1 MKAGQD
7 MQSNVLEY
15 FETGAR
21 LSNPDKVAMV
31 DGDSRYT
38 FSQLELHAKNFA
50 AAILARTQVLNRPMA
65 VFLPKCAQTVF
76 ADLGIVYSG
85 NCYANLDVK
94 SPPERLKAILGNLD
108 AELVI
113 THASLAPLL
122 ANAGVPADRLLLV
135 DTVAGDAPRW
145 DQSAIDARLAQ
156 VIDTDPLCIIH
167 TSGSTGV
174 PKGVALNHKSTID
187 FMDWAFERL
196 GLGSEETIGSLSP
209 FYFDIYT
216 LELWL
221 SLAKGATLVL
231 LPEQLAAFPAK
242 LLSYLAQE
250 SISFI
255 FWVPT
260 VMVNIANQGLLEK
273 IPQPALR
280 KVLFAGEVFP
290 TKPLNHWRRQLPQ
303 AMFVNLY
310 GPIEITVDC
319 TYFIVDRDMADDE
332 KLPIGFPC
340 RNTDVLIVNENNRP
354 AQVNE
359 HGELCIRGSS
369 LALGYWNNPERTAQA
384 FVQNPLHS
392 HYPELV
398 YRTGDLVY
406 RNERGEI
413 MFVGRKDYQIK
424 HQGYRIELGEI
435 EHAALQVPG
444 IRHACVVY
452 DAPNKDIVLYF
463 ESEQDIGAAE
473 IRRELSQRVPK
484 YMLPTLIE
492 RVEHMPRNPNGK
504 IDRLALSAGHA
515 RRGA

>member
-1 MKAGQD
+1 MQTNVIEYLEAGALAHH
-7 MQSNVLEY
+7 S
-15 FETGAR
+15 
-21 LSNPDKVAMV
+21 SKVALV

-38 FSQLELHAKNFA
+38 FADLALRAKNFA
-50 AAILARTQVLNRPMA
+50 AAIIDRIEALNRPVA
-65 VFLPKCAQTVF
+65 VFLPKGALTVF

-85 NCYANLDVK
+85 NCYSNIDTK
-94 SPPERLKAILGNLD
+94 SPSERLKAILNNLR
-108 AELVI
+108 AVLVI
-113 THASLAPLL
+113 TNAQLAPLL
-122 ANAGVPADRLLLV
+122 IEVGVPPAQLMLAEDLDV
-135 DTVAGDAPRW
+135 DGPRW
-145 DQSAIDARLAQ
+145 DQALIDTRLAQ

-167 TSGSTGV
+167 TSGSTGI

-187 FMDWAFERL
+187 FMDWAFTRL
-196 GLGSEETIGSLSP
+196 SLGCEETIGSLSP

-216 LELWL
+216 LELWYCM
-221 SLAKGATLVL
+221 AKGATMVI
-231 LPEQLAAFPAK
+231 LPEQYAAFPAR
-242 LLSYLAQE
+242 LLEYMAFE
-250 SISFI
+250 SVSFI

-260 VMVNIANQGLLEK
+260 VMVNIANQNLLEN
-273 IPQPALR
+273 IPQPCLR

-290 TKPLNHWRRQLPQ
+290 TKPLNHWRRKLPQ

-340 RNTDVLIVNENNRP
+340 RNTDVLIIDENNRP
-354 AQVNE
+354 ARVNQ

-369 LALGYWNNPERTAQA
+369 LALGYWNDPERTANA

-435 EHAALQVPG
+435 EHAALQVEG
-444 IRHACVVY
+444 LRHACVVY

-463 ESEQDIGAAE
+463 ESNADVAAGD
-473 IRRELSQRVPK
+473 IRRKLGQHIPK
-484 YMLPTLIE
+484 YMLPTVIL
-492 RVEHMPRNPNGK
+492 RVEQMPRNPNGK
-504 IDRLALSAGHA
+504 IDRLALTTA
-515 RRGA
+515 RTA

>member
-1 MKAGQD
+1 

-15 FETGAR
+15 FEAGA
-21 LSNPDKVAMV
+21 LASQPGKVALV
-31 DGDSRYT
+31 DGDARHT
-38 FSQLELHAKNFA
+38 FAELALRAKNFA
-50 AAILARTQVLNRPMA
+50 AAIIARSEALNRPVA
-65 VFLPKCAQTVF
+65 VFLPKGALTVF
-76 ADLGIVYSG
+76 ADLGILYSG
-85 NCYANLDVK
+85 NCYANLDIK
-94 SPPERLKAILGNLD
+94 SPPERLKAILNNLG

-113 THASLAPLL
+113 TSAQFAPALIE
-122 ANAGVPADRLLLV
+122 AGVVPAQLMLAEQV
-135 DTVAGDAPRW
+135 DAEVPRW
-145 DQSAIDARLAQ
+145 DQGLLDARLAQ

-167 TSGSTGV
+167 TSGSTGI

-187 FMDWAFERL
+187 FMDWAFDRL
-196 GLGSEETIGSLSP
+196 SLGGEETIGSLSP

-216 LELWL
+216 LELWYC
-221 SLAKGATLVL
+221 LAKGATLVL
-231 LPEQLAAFPAK
+231 LPEQYAAFPAR
-242 LLSYLAQE
+242 LLEYMARE
-250 SISFI
+250 SVSFI

-260 VMVNIANQGLLEK
+260 VMVNIANQDLLEK
-273 IPQPALR
+273 IPQPCLR

-290 TKPLNHWRRQLPQ
+290 TKPLNHWRRKLPQ

-340 RNTDVLIVNENNRP
+340 RNTDVLIIHEDNRP
-354 AQVNE
+354 ARVNE

-435 EHAALQVPG
+435 EHAALQVAG
-444 IRHACVVY
+444 LRHACVVY

-463 ESEQDIGAAE
+463 ESELDIAAGE
-473 IRRELSQRVPK
+473 IRRQLGQHIPK
-484 YMLPTLIE
+484 YMLPTVIR
-492 RVEHMPRNPNGK
+492 RVEQMPRNPNGK
-504 IDRLALSAGHA
+504 IDRLALTTA
-515 RRGA
+515 RAA